1 LLRKQVWCW
10 WLQLSSIVCNI
21 PLRSPLC
28 PWTLRHW
35 QPRCCPIAV
44 AVAAADAEAEEAAE
58 LTWTT
63 ERLQQIGA
71 AVEAAASVA
80 PNPADAPAD
89 ADAAAAAVDAAAAAA
104 LNPLEAAA
112 AAVAGQLTR
121 LVYQA
126 ASAAATTGPAAP
138 TAGPVSTLYPTI
150 TPRQDLGFTP
160 ANLGG
165 VFEGID
171 LNLMGIGHLAGFKAQ
186 RPLQPTSAEDY
197 QLVLGVER
205 VRVPELLYQP
215 AALAGVDQAGFS
227 EVLALVFQRLPRHI
241 GDAVA
246 GGGAVVTGG
255 NACFAGTCWV
265 APSPRVILRC
275 LMVSSGLMA
284 GLQHRHLGKTQRACQ
299 PRGGS
304 LGLYVSSCS

>member
-1 LLRKQVWCW
+1 MSEGDPLLVFDAYIHAMQAANWLHVYTHERLLAGILALHCHMWCPAANKCQVLRRNCCFACV
-10 WLQLSSIVCNI
+10 LS
-21 PLRSPLC
+21 
-28 PWTLRHW
+28 
-35 QPRCCPIAV
+35 
-44 AVAAADAEAEEAAE
+44 ADAEAEEAAE

-80 PNPADAPAD
+80 PNPSDATD

-126 ASAAATTGPAAP
+126 ASAAAT
-138 TAGPVSTLYPTI
+138 AGPVAAATTGPVSALYPTV

-171 LNLMGIGHLAGFKAQ
+171 LNLMGIGHLAGLKAQ
-186 RPLQPTSAEDY
+186 RPTQPTSAEDY
-197 QLVLGVER
+197 QLVLGIER

-215 AALAGVDQAGFS
+215 AALAGVDQAGFA
-227 EVLALVFQRLPRHI
+227 EVLGLVFQRLPKHI

-246 GGGAVVTGG
+246 AGGAVLTGG
-255 NACFAGTCWV
+255 NACFAG
-265 APSPRVILRC
+265 
-275 LMVSSGLMA
+275 M
-284 GLQHRHLGKTQRACQ
+284 
-299 PRGGS
+299 
-304 LGLYVSSCS
+304 